1 MTTNNTTP
9 NESTAKFR
17 LNSLQLSG
25 FKSIASTGQQISFGD
40 VTVLLG
46 ANGCGKSNLISFFKM
61 LNHIVQDNLPTYVGK
76 QGGTDALLFYGSA
89 ITDKIDFTLY
99 FSQRQT

>member
-1 MTTNNTTP
+1 MTTNNTTS

-25 FKSIASTGQQISFGD
+25 FKSIAATGQKIDFGD

-61 LNHIVQDNLPTYVGK
+61 L
-76 QGGTDALLFYGSA
+76 
-89 ITDKIDFTLY
+89 
-99 FSQRQT
+99 

>member
-1 MTTNNTTP
+1 MTTDNTTP

-25 FKSIASTGQQISFGD
+25 FKSIATTGQHLDFGD

-46 ANGCGKSNLISFFKM
+46 AS
-61 LNHIVQDNLPTYVGK
+61 
-76 QGGTDALLFYGSA
+76 
-89 ITDKIDFTLY
+89 
-99 FSQRQT
+99 